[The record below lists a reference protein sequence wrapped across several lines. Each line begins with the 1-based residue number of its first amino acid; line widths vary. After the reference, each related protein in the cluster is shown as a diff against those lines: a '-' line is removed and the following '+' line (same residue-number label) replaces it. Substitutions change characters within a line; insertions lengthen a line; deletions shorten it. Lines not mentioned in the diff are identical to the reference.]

1 MENTETRKHA
11 LQELLETVRRAGD
24 VDIHVRSYS
33 GRGMYGKECL
43 GVTVRS
49 GDLGELFASVLDVMH
64 HEDSSCDT
72 IDQICKAWRRMS
84 QDNMGRDM
92 IYYFPSI
99 PYVKGDPDVDDEEE
113 NE

>member
-1 MENTETRKHA
+1 
-11 LQELLETVRRAGD
+11 
-24 VDIHVRSYS
+24 
-33 GRGMYGKECL
+33 
-43 GVTVRS
+43 
-49 GDLGELFASVLDVMH
+49 
-64 HEDSSCDT
+64 
-72 IDQICKAWRRMS
+72 MS